1 MGLAGT
7 QTRIRHECQEVTV
20 ISRRSSVGLGFA
32 TLATLGL
39 SVPAESQRVSADI
52 YVSGSPVSGVV
63 RIGDHPRPRH
73 VVVERH
79 VMIEPRRDWSPRHYR
94 DAKVVVV
101 YYDRGRNLYF
111 DKHRK
116 GLERVRVFRLNDRYY
131 RYDDY
136 DRDRRNYRT
145 KYDRHDRRD
154 RRDWDD
160 RYDRRDRDHRD
171 DRRGRG
177 RH

>member
-1 MGLAGT
+1 M
-7 QTRIRHECQEVTV
+7 
-20 ISRRSSVGLGFA
+20 ISRRRSVGLGFA
-32 TLATLGL
+32 ALATLGL
-39 SVPAESQRVSADI
+39 SVPAEAQRVSADI

-73 VVVERH
+73 VVVGRH
-79 VMIEPRRDWSPRHYR
+79 VMIEPRRGWGPRHYR

-101 YYDRGRNLYF
+101 YYDRGRNIYF
-111 DKHRK
+111 DKHRR
-116 GLERVRVFRLNDRYY
+116 GLEQVRVFRLGDRYY

-136 DRDRRNYRT
+136 DRRDRTR
-145 KYDRHDRRD
+145 YDRHDRRD

-160 RYDRRDRDHRD
+160 RHDRRDRDGRD

>member
-1 MGLAGT
+1 MACRWHMVVAGT

-39 SVPAESQRVSADI
+39 SVPAEAQRVSADI

-73 VVVERH
+73 VVVERR
-79 VMIEPRRDWSPRHYR
+79 VVIEPRRGWNSRHYR

-111 DKHRK
+111 DKHRR
-116 GLERVRVFRLNDRYY
+116 GLERVRVFKLGDRYY

-136 DRDRRNYRT
+136 DRDRRHRA
-145 KYDRHDRRD
+145 KYDRNDRRD
-154 RRDWDD
+154 RHDWDD
-160 RYDRRDRDHRD
+160 RYDRR
-171 DRRGRG
+171 GRG